1 MYIIGI
7 NFGYKETTAS
17 LYNTE
22 SRRGVVERLHILDGD
37 TSESCKVESAVW
49 RNRETGEWEFARD
62 MHDNYLPDFSNDFI
76 GPMNAMTPKKKEA
89 FAAFV
94 RLVFAHILKN
104 QEFLHYNPVTG
115 ERNFEI
121 YVALGKENIDQ
132 AKEYKN
138 FISSMIPL
146 DWVIPDSMAV
156 YFKFKTEKGYKG
168 NFLGS
173 SALVINID
181 SRSIDFTAYN
191 ENGKQSLLK
200 VYEHGSSAIENL
212 IYKYFEEHDE
222 DFNKAKKEGEALC
235 SSYNIDWRNAV
246 IHYINFEKELFY
258 NSELSGFFY
267 DSEFSGLRLDLS
279 NRVICPGKRRV
290 FDDCEI
296 SKKQLDEILAP
307 YRQTLLQDMNDVK
320 QRLAKG
326 KNGIPGIVMLTG
338 ESSRMPWLQRLV
350 TDVFSDSQVFRDADP
365 SYVVS
370 DGLAYYGTGIHKKK
384 SAIENLKTSIAT
396 VFHEFHIQDYNTAY
410 ADYVISKMQDFL
422 EDEHMLEYAKKE
434 PEKQEEPI
442 RLKKS

>member
-17 LYNTE
+17 LYDTE
-22 SRRGVVERLHILDGD
+22 NRLGMVKRLHILDGD
-37 TSESCKVESAVW
+37 TSESCKVESAVG
-49 RNRETGEWEFARD
+49 RNWKTGEWQLVKD
-62 MHDNYLPDFSNDFI
+62 VCDYSLPDFSNDFI
-76 GPMNAMTPKKKEA
+76 GPMNVMTPKKKEA

-104 QEFLHYNPVTG
+104 QEFLQYNPVTG

-121 YVALGKENIDQ
+121 YVALGKENINQ

-138 FISSMIPL
+138 FISSIIPL
-146 DWVIPDSMAV
+146 DWGIPDSLAA
-156 YFKFKTEKGYKG
+156 YFKFKAEEYKD
-168 NFLGS
+168 NFSVS

-191 ENGKQSLLK
+191 EKGKQSLLK
-200 VYEHGSSAIENL
+200 VYEHGSNAIENL
-212 IYKYFEEHDE
+212 IYKYFEDHDE
-222 DFNKAKKEGEALC
+222 NFNKTKEEGEALC
-235 SSYNIDWRNAV
+235 SSEKLDWRNAV
-246 IHYINFEKELFY
+246 IHYLKGKVEFFY
-258 NSELSGFFY
+258 NYQCFTL
-267 DSEFSGLRLDLS
+267 LLDLS
-279 NRVICPGKRRV
+279 NRQICNGKRRV
-290 FDDCEI
+290 FDVCEI

-307 YRQTLLQDMNDVK
+307 YRQTLLQDMNNVK

-326 KNGIPGIVMLTG
+326 GNGIPGVVILTG

-350 TDVFSDSQVFRDADP
+350 IDVFSDSKVFRDVDP

-370 DGLAYYGTGIHKKK
+370 DGLAYYGTGIYKMK

>member
-7 NFGYKETTAS
+7 NFGHKETTGS
-17 LYNTE
+17 FYDTE
-22 SRRGVVERLHILDGD
+22 SRRGVVECLHILDGD
-37 TSESCKVESAVW
+37 TSEACKVESAVC
-49 RNRETGEWEFARD
+49 RSRKTGEWQFARD
-62 MHDNYLPDFSNDFI
+62 MRDYYLPAFSNDFI

-121 YVALGKENIDQ
+121 YVALGKKNINQ

-138 FISSMIPL
+138 FISGIIPL
-146 DWVIPDSMAV
+146 DWIIPDSMAA
-156 YFKFKTEKGYKG
+156 YFKFKAEREYKD
-168 NFLGS
+168 NFSVS
-173 SALVINID
+173 SALVIDID
-181 SRSIDFTAYN
+181 SRSIDFTAYDEKGN
-191 ENGKQSLLK
+191 QSLLK

-222 DFNKAKKEGEALC
+222 NFNIAKEEGEALC
-235 SSYNIDWRNAV
+235 SSNNIDWRNAV
-246 IHYINFEKELFY
+246 IHHIKRQVD
-258 NSELSGFFY
+258 FFCNNQY
-267 DSEFSGLRLDLS
+267 SALHLYLS
-279 NRVICPGKRRV
+279 NRQICNARGRV

-296 SKKQLDEILAP
+296 SKKQLEDEILAP

-320 QRLAKG
+320 QCLAKG
-326 KNGIPGIVMLTG
+326 KNGIPEVVILTG

-350 TDVFSDSQVFRDADP
+350 KDVFSKSQVFRDNDP
-365 SYVVS
+365 SHVVS
-370 DGLAYYGTGIHKKK
+370 DGLAYYGTGIHKMK
-384 SAIENLKTSIAT
+384 SAIEKLKTSIAT

>member
-7 NFGYKETTAS
+7 NFGHKETTAS
-17 LYNTE
+17 LYDTKRLNI
-22 SRRGVVERLHILDGD
+22 VDYLHIFGGGI
-37 TSESCKVESAVW
+37 CKVESAVC
-49 RNRETGEWEFARD
+49 RNRETGEWQFARD
-62 MHDNYLPDFSNDFI
+62 MRDYSLLDFSNDFI

-138 FISSMIPL
+138 FISSIIPL
-146 DWVIPDSMAV
+146 DWAIPDSMAA
-156 YFKFKTEKGYKG
+156 YFKFKAEREYKD
-168 NFLGS
+168 NFSVS

-222 DFNKAKKEGEALC
+222 NFNKAKEEGEALC
-235 SSYNIDWRNAV
+235 SSNNIDWRNEV
-246 IHYINFEKELFY
+246 IRYIKGNVETFY
-258 NSELSGFFY
+258 NVQGPSFY
-267 DSEFSGLRLDLS
+267 LYLS
-279 NRVICPGKRRV
+279 NGSICNGKRRV
-290 FDDCEI
+290 FDDCVI
-296 SKKQLDEILAP
+296 SEKQLDEILTP
-307 YRQTLLQDMNDVK
+307 YCQTLLQDMNDVK
-320 QRLAKG
+320 QRLTKG
-326 KNGIPGIVMLTG
+326 KNGIPEVVILTG

-350 TDVFSDSQVFRDADP
+350 KDVFSDSQVFRDNDP
-365 SYVVS
+365 SHVVS
-370 DGLAYYGTGIHKKK
+370 DGLAYYGTGIHKMK

>member
-7 NFGYKETTAS
+7 NFGHKETTAS
-17 LYNTE
+17 FYDTE
-22 SRRGVVERLHILDGD
+22 IEVVRHLHILEGN
-37 TSESCKVESAVW
+37 TSESCKVESAVC
-49 RNRETGEWEFARD
+49 RNRETGKWQFAKDVRD
-62 MHDNYLPDFSNDFI
+62 YSLPDFSNDFI
-76 GPMNAMTPKKKEA
+76 GPMNIMTPEKKEA

-138 FISSMIPL
+138 FISCIIPL

-156 YFKFKTEKGYKG
+156 YFKFKAEKAIV
-168 NFLGS
+168 S
-173 SALVINID
+173 STMVINID

-191 ENGKQSLLK
+191 EKGKQSFLK
-200 VYEHGSSAIENL
+200 VYEHGSCAIENL

-222 DFNKAKKEGEALC
+222 DFNKAKEEGEAALC
-235 SSYNIDWRNAV
+235 SYENLDWRNAV
-246 IHYINFEKELFY
+246 IHYIKENVKCFY
-258 NSELSGFFY
+258 NN
-267 DSEFSGLRLDLS
+267 GLDCLWLDLS
-279 NRVICPGKRRV
+279 NRAICGVEGRV
-290 FDDCEI
+290 FDDYCI
-296 SKKQLDEILAP
+296 SNEQLEDEILAP

-320 QRLAKG
+320 QRLTKG
-326 KNGIPGIVMLTG
+326 KNGIPGVVILTG

-350 TDVFSDSQVFRDADP
+350 TDVFSDSQVFRDAEP
-365 SYVVS
+365 LYVVS
-370 DGLAYYGTGIHKKK
+370 DGLAYCGVGIHKMK

-396 VFHEFHIQDYNTAY
+396 AFHEFHMQDYNTAY

>member
-17 LYNTE
+17 FYDIE
-22 SRRGVVERLHILDGD
+22 FYDEFSYEAKYSSGVKRLHILDGD
-37 TSESCKVESAVW
+37 AYESCKVESAVC
-49 RNRETGEWEFARD
+49 RNRKTGEWQFAKDVRD
-62 MHDNYLPDFSNDFI
+62 YSLPDFSNDFI

-94 RLVFAHILKN
+94 RLVFVHILKN
-104 QEFLHYNPVTG
+104 QEFLHYNPETG

-138 FISSMIPL
+138 FISSIIPL
-146 DWVIPDSMAV
+146 DWVIPDSLAV
-156 YFKFKTEKGYKG
+156 YFKFKAETH
-168 NFLGS
+168 FSTS

-181 SRSIDFTAYN
+181 SRSIDFTIYN
-191 ENGKQSLLK
+191 EKGKQSLLK

-222 DFNKAKKEGEALC
+222 NFNKAKEEVEDIC
-235 SSYNIDWRNAV
+235 SCNDIDWSNAV
-246 IHYINFEKELFY
+246 IHFIKERVKD
-258 NSELSGFFY
+258 FY
-267 DSEFSGLRLDLS
+267 DYEESLLFLDLS
-279 NRVICPGKRRV
+279 NRSICPGKRRV
-290 FDDCEI
+290 FDVCEI
-296 SKKQLDEILAP
+296 SKKQLEEEILAP

-326 KNGIPGIVMLTG
+326 KNGIPEVVILAG
-338 ESSRMPWLQRLV
+338 ESSLMPWFHRLV
-350 TDVFSDSQVFRDADP
+350 KGVFSDSQVFRDAEP

-370 DGLAYYGTGIHKKK
+370 DGLAYYGTGIHKMK

-442 RLKKS
+442 RLKKN

>member
-17 LYNTE
+17 LYDTE
-22 SRRGVVERLHILDGD
+22 NRLGMVKRLHILDGD
-37 TSESCKVESAVW
+37 TSESCKVESAVG
-49 RNRETGEWEFARD
+49 RNWEKSEWQLVKD
-62 MHDNYLPDFSNDFI
+62 VCDYSLPDFSNDFI

-104 QEFLHYNPVTG
+104 QEFLQYNPVTG

-121 YVALGKENIDQ
+121 YVALGKENINQ

-138 FISSMIPL
+138 FISSIIPL
-146 DWVIPDSMAV
+146 DWGIPDSLAA
-156 YFKFKTEKGYKG
+156 YFKFKAEEYKD
-168 NFLGS
+168 NFSVS

-191 ENGKQSLLK
+191 EKGKQSLLK
-200 VYEHGSSAIENL
+200 VYEHGSNAIENL
-212 IYKYFEEHDE
+212 LYKYFEDHDE
-222 DFNKAKKEGEALC
+222 NFNKAKEEGEALC
-235 SSYNIDWRNAV
+235 SSEKLDWRNAV
-246 IHYINFEKELFY
+246 IHYLKGKVDFFY
-258 NSELSGFFY
+258 NNQCFTL
-267 DSEFSGLRLDLS
+267 LLDLS
-279 NRVICPGKRRV
+279 NRQICNGKRRV
-290 FDDCEI
+290 FDVCEI

-326 KNGIPGIVMLTG
+326 ENGILGVVILTG

-350 TDVFSDSQVFRDADP
+350 IDVFSDSKVFRDADP

-370 DGLAYYGTGIHKKK
+370 DGLAYYGTGIHKMK

>member
-17 LYNTE
+17 FYDTE
-22 SRRGVVERLHILDGD
+22 SSRGVVERLHILDGD
-37 TSESCKVESAVW
+37 TSESCKVESAVG
-49 RNRETGEWEFARD
+49 RNWKTGEWQFVKDVRD
-62 MHDNYLPDFSNDFI
+62 YYLPDFTNDFI

-104 QEFLHYNPVTG
+104 QKFLQYNPVTG
-115 ERNFEI
+115 ECNFEI
-121 YVALGKENIDQ
+121 YVALGKENIAQ
-132 AKEYKN
+132 TKEYKN
-138 FISSMIPL
+138 FISGIIPL
-146 DWVIPDSMAV
+146 DWGIPDSLAA
-156 YFKFKTEKGYKG
+156 YFKFKAEREYKD
-168 NFLGS
+168 NFSVS

-181 SRSIDFTAYN
+181 SRSIDFTVYN
-191 ENGKQSLLK
+191 EKGKQSFLK
-200 VYEHGSSAIENL
+200 VYEHGSSAIEKL

-222 DFNKAKKEGEALC
+222 NFNKAKEEGEALC
-235 SSYNIDWRNAV
+235 FSENLDWRNAV
-246 IHYINFEKELFY
+246 IHYLKGKVETFY
-258 NSELSGFFY
+258 NNQCFTL
-267 DSEFSGLRLDLS
+267 LLDLP
-279 NRVICPGKRRV
+279 NRQICTGKRRV
-290 FDDCEI
+290 FDCCNI
-296 SKKQLDEILAP
+296 SKKQLDEMLAP
-307 YRQTLLQDMNDVK
+307 YRQTILQDMNDVK

-326 KNGIPGIVMLTG
+326 KNGIPEVVILAGD
-338 ESSRMPWLQRLV
+338 SSRMPWLQRLV
-350 TDVFSDSQVFRDADP
+350 KDVFSKSQVFYDNDP

-370 DGLAYYGTGIHKKK
+370 DGLAYYGTGIHKMK

-422 EDEHMLEYAKKE
+422 EDEHMLEYAKKK

>member
-7 NFGYKETTAS
+7 NFGHKETTVS
-17 LYNTE
+17 LYDTE
-22 SRRGVVERLHILDGD
+22 NRLGTVKRLHILEGD
-37 TSESCKVESAVW
+37 TSEACKVESAVW

-62 MHDNYLPDFSNDFI
+62 MYDNYLPDFSNDFI
-76 GPMNAMTPKKKEA
+76 GSMNAMTPKKKEA

-104 QEFLHYNPVTG
+104 QAFLHYNPVTG

-121 YVALGKENIDQ
+121 YVALGKENINQ
-132 AKEYKN
+132 AKEYKD
-138 FISSMIPL
+138 FISCIIPL
-146 DWVIPDSMAV
+146 DWVIPDSMAA
-156 YFKFKTEKGYKG
+156 YFKFKAERECKD
-168 NFLGS
+168 NFLVS

-191 ENGKQSLLK
+191 EKGKQSFLK

-222 DFNKAKKEGEALC
+222 NFNIAKEEGEALC
-235 SSYNIDWRNAV
+235 FSFNLDWRNAV
-246 IHYINFEKELFY
+246 IHYINREKEWFY
-258 NSELSGFFY
+258 NSELSELY
-267 DSEFSGLRLDLS
+267 LNLS
-279 NRVICPGKRRV
+279 NRHICCNGKRRI

-296 SKKQLDEILAP
+296 SKKQLDEILTP

-320 QRLAKG
+320 QRLAMG
-326 KNGIPGIVMLTG
+326 KNGIPGIVILAG
-338 ESSRMPWLQRLV
+338 ESSLMPWFHRLV
-350 TDVFSDSQVFRDADP
+350 KGVFSDSQVFRDAEP

-370 DGLAYYGTGIHKKK
+370 DGLAYYGTGIHKMK
-384 SAIENLKTSIAT
+384 SAIKNLKTSIAT

>member
-7 NFGYKETTAS
+7 NFGYKETTVS
-17 LYNTE
+17 LYDTE
-22 SRRGVVERLHILDGD
+22 NRLGMVKRLHILEGN
-37 TSESCKVESAVW
+37 TSDSCKVESAVC
-49 RNRETGEWEFARD
+49 RNRKTGEWQFAKDVRD
-62 MHDNYLPDFSNDFI
+62 YSLPDFTNDFI
-76 GPMNAMTPKKKEA
+76 GPMNTMTPEKKEA

-104 QEFLHYNPVTG
+104 QEFLHCNPVTG

-138 FISSMIPL
+138 FISSIIPL

-156 YFKFKTEKGYKG
+156 YFKFKAEKTECKD
-168 NFLGS
+168 NSPVS

-200 VYEHGSSAIENL
+200 VYEHGSCAIENL

-222 DFNKAKKEGEALC
+222 DFNKAKEEGEALC
-235 SSYNIDWRNAV
+235 SSNNIDWRNAV
-246 IHYINFEKELFY
+246 IHYIKEEVRDSY
-258 NSELSGFFY
+258 NRERSLLMLY
-267 DSEFSGLRLDLS
+267 LP
-279 NRVICPGKRRV
+279 NWHICCDGKRRV
-290 FDDCEI
+290 FNDCII
-296 SKKQLDEILAP
+296 SKKQLEDKILVP

-320 QRLAKG
+320 QRLEEE

-350 TDVFSDSQVFRDADP
+350 IDVFSDSQVFRDSDP

-384 SAIENLKTSIAT
+384 SVIENLKTSIAT

>member
-7 NFGYKETTAS
+7 NFGHKETTGS
-17 LYNTE
+17 FYDTE
-22 SRRGVVERLHILDGD
+22 SRCGVVGRLYILDGD
-37 TSESCKVESAVW
+37 TSESCKKVESAVC
-49 RNRETGEWEFARD
+49 RNRKTGEWQFVKDIRG
-62 MHDNYLPDFSNDFI
+62 YSLPDFSNDFI

-121 YVALGKENIDQ
+121 YVALGKENIAQ

-138 FISSMIPL
+138 FISGIIPM
-146 DWVIPDSMAV
+146 DWVIPDSMAA
-156 YFKFKTEKGYKG
+156 YFKFKAEREYKD
-168 NFLGS
+168 NFSAS

-181 SRSIDFTAYN
+181 SRSIDFTVYN
-191 ENGKQSLLK
+191 EKGKQSFLK
-200 VYEHGSSAIENL
+200 AFEHGSSAIEKL

-222 DFNKAKKEGEALC
+222 NFNKAKEEGEALC
-235 SSYNIDWRNAV
+235 SCKNLDWRNVV
-246 IHYINFEKELFY
+246 IHYLKGEIETFY
-258 NSELSGFFY
+258 NNQCFTL
-267 DSEFSGLRLDLS
+267 LLDLS
-279 NRVICPGKRRV
+279 NRQICNGKRRV
-290 FDDCEI
+290 FDVCDI
-296 SKKQLDEILAP
+296 SEKQLEDEILAP

-350 TDVFSDSQVFRDADP
+350 TDIFSDSQVFRDADP

-370 DGLAYYGTGIHKKK
+370 DGLAYYGTGIHKMN

-396 VFHEFHIQDYNTAY
+396 AFHEFHIQDYNTAY

-442 RLKKS
+442 RLKKI

>member
-22 SRRGVVERLHILDGD
+22 SRRGVVERLNILDGD
-37 TSESCKVESAVW
+37 TSESCKVVSAVW

-62 MHDNYLPDFSNDFI
+62 MYDNYLPDFSNDFI
-76 GPMNAMTPKKKEA
+76 RSMNAMTPKKKEA
-89 FAAFV
+89 LAAFV

-104 QEFLHYNPVTG
+104 QEFLQYNPVTG

-121 YVALGKENIDQ
+121 YVALGKENIVQ

-138 FISSMIPL
+138 FISSIIPL
-146 DWVIPDSMAV
+146 DWVIPDSLAV
-156 YFKFKTEKGYKG
+156 YFKFKTERKDI
-168 NFLGS
+168 FSIS

-222 DFNKAKKEGEALC
+222 NFNKAKEEGEALC
-235 SSYNIDWRNAV
+235 SCENMDWRNAV
-246 IHYINFEKELFY
+246 IHYLKRNVETFY
-258 NSELSGFFY
+258 NGQYSA
-267 DSEFSGLRLDLS
+267 LDLDLP
-279 NRVICPGKRRV
+279 NRSIIYNGKRRIFGV
-290 FDDCEI
+290 DGCII
-296 SKKQLDEILAP
+296 SEKQLEEILAP

-326 KNGIPGIVMLTG
+326 ENGIPEVVILTG
-338 ESSRMPWLQRLV
+338 ESSRMSWLQRLV
-350 TDVFSDSQVFRDADP
+350 KDIFSDSHVFCDNDP

-370 DGLAYYGTGIHKKK
+370 DGLAYYGTGIHKMK
-384 SAIENLKTSIAT
+384 SVIENLKTSIAT

>member
-7 NFGYKETTAS
+7 NFGHKETTAS
-17 LYNTE
+17 LYDTKRFNILDY
-22 SRRGVVERLHILDGD
+22 LHILGGGI
-37 TSESCKVESAVW
+37 CNVESAVC
-49 RNRETGEWEFARD
+49 RNRKTGEWQFARD
-62 MHDNYLPDFSNDFI
+62 IRDYDLPDFSNDFI

-89 FAAFV
+89 FVAFV

-104 QEFLHYNPVTG
+104 QEFLHYNPETG

-138 FISSMIPL
+138 FISSIIPL
-146 DWVIPDSMAV
+146 DWVIPDSMAA
-156 YFKFKTEKGYKG
+156 YFKFKAEREYND
-168 NFLGS
+168 NFSVS

-191 ENGKQSLLK
+191 EKGKQSLLK
-200 VYEHGSSAIENL
+200 VFEHGSSAIENL

-222 DFNKAKKEGEALC
+222 NFNKAKEEGEALC
-235 SSYNIDWRNAV
+235 SNDNIDWRNEV
-246 IHYINFEKELFY
+246 IRYIKGEVETFY
-258 NSELSGFFY
+258 NVQGRALY
-267 DSEFSGLRLDLS
+267 LYLS
-279 NRVICPGKRRV
+279 NRSICNVKGRV

-296 SKKQLDEILAP
+296 SEKQLEDEILAP

-326 KNGIPGIVMLTG
+326 KNGIPEVVILAG
-338 ESSRMPWLQRLV
+338 ESSRMPWFQRLV
-350 TDVFSDSQVFRDADP
+350 KDVFSDSQVFRDAEP

-370 DGLAYYGTGIHKKK
+370 DGLVYYGTGIHKMK
-384 SAIENLKTSIAT
+384 SAIENLQTSIAT

>member
-7 NFGYKETTAS
+7 NFGHKETTVS
-17 LYNTE
+17 LYDTE
-22 SRRGVVERLHILDGD
+22 NRLGTVKRLHILEGD
-37 TSESCKVESAVW
+37 TSEACKVESAVC
-49 RNRETGEWEFARD
+49 RNRKTGEWQFAKNVRD
-62 MHDNYLPDFSNDFI
+62 YYLPDFSNDFI

-94 RLVFAHILKN
+94 RLAFAHILKN
-104 QEFLHYNPVTG
+104 QEFLHYNPVTC

-138 FISSMIPL
+138 FISSIIPL
-146 DWVIPDSMAV
+146 DLVIPDSLAV

-168 NFLGS
+168 NFFGS

-222 DFNKAKKEGEALC
+222 NFNIAKEEGEALC
-235 SSYNIDWRNAV
+235 SSIDWRNAV
-246 IHYINFEKELFY
+246 IRYINSKKEWFY
-258 NSELSGFFY
+258 DSELSG
-267 DSEFSGLRLDLS
+267 LCLDLS
-279 NRVICPGKRRV
+279 NRYICNGKRRV

-296 SKKQLDEILAP
+296 SEKQLEDEILAP
-307 YRQTLLQDMNDVK
+307 YHQTLLQDMNDVK

-326 KNGIPGIVMLTG
+326 KNGIPGIVILAG
-338 ESSRMPWLQRLV
+338 ESSLMPWFHRLV
-350 TDVFSDSQVFRDADP
+350 KGVFSDSQVFRDAEP

-370 DGLAYYGTGIHKKK
+370 DGLAYYGTGIHKMK

-396 VFHEFHIQDYNTAY
+396 VFHEFHMQDYNTVY
-410 ADYVISKMQDFL
+410 TDYVISKMQDFL

>member
-17 LYNTE
+17 LYDTE
-22 SRRGVVERLHILDGD
+22 NRLGMVKRLHILDGN
-37 TSESCKVESAVW
+37 TSESCIIESAVGRNW
-49 RNRETGEWEFARD
+49 RGGEWQLVKD
-62 MHDNYLPDFSNDFI
+62 VCDCCVPDISNDFI

-104 QEFLHYNPVTG
+104 QEFLHYNPVTC

-138 FISSMIPL
+138 FISSIIPL
-146 DWVIPDSMAV
+146 DWVIPDSLAV

-222 DFNKAKKEGEALC
+222 NFNIAKEEGEALC
-235 SSYNIDWRNAV
+235 SSIDWRNAV
-246 IHYINFEKELFY
+246 IHYINSKKEWFY
-258 NSELSGFFY
+258 NSELSG
-267 DSEFSGLRLDLS
+267 LCLDLS
-279 NRVICPGKRRV
+279 NRYICNGKRRV
-290 FDDCEI
+290 FDDCVI
-296 SKKQLDEILAP
+296 SEKQLEDEILAP

-320 QRLAKG
+320 QRLAKE
-326 KNGIPGIVMLTG
+326 KNGIPEVVILAGK
-338 ESSRMPWLQRLV
+338 SSRMPWLQRLV
-350 TDVFSDSQVFRDADP
+350 KDVFSDSQVFRDHEP
-365 SYVVS
+365 LYVVS
-370 DGLAYYGTGIHKKK
+370 DGLVYYGTGIPKMK

-396 VFHEFHIQDYNTAY
+396 AFHEFHIQDYNTAY

>member
-7 NFGYKETTAS
+7 NFEYKETTAS
-17 LYNTE
+17 LYDTE
-22 SRRGVVERLHILDGD
+22 NRLGMVKRLHILDGN
-37 TSESCKVESAVW
+37 TSESCIIESAVGRNW
-49 RNRETGEWEFARD
+49 RGGEWQLVKD
-62 MHDNYLPDFSNDFI
+62 VCDCCVPDISNDFI

-89 FAAFV
+89 FAIFV

-138 FISSMIPL
+138 FISSIIPL

-156 YFKFKTEKGYKG
+156 YFKFKTERKDI
-168 NFLGS
+168 FSIS

-200 VYEHGSSAIENL
+200 VYEHGSCAIANL

-222 DFNKAKKEGEALC
+222 NFNKAKEEGEALC
-235 SSYNIDWRNAV
+235 SSSNIDWRNAV
-246 IHYINFEKELFY
+246 IHFIKERVK
-258 NSELSGFFY
+258 NFY
-267 DSEFSGLRLDLS
+267 DYERSLLCLDLS
-279 NRVICPGKRRV
+279 NRSICNVKGRV
-290 FDDCEI
+290 FDDCTI
-296 SKKQLDEILAP
+296 SEKQLEDEILAP

-320 QRLAKG
+320 QRLAEE
-326 KNGIPGIVMLTG
+326 KNGIPEVVILAGD
-338 ESSRMPWLQRLV
+338 SSRMPWLQRLV
-350 TDVFSDSQVFRDADP
+350 KDVFSDSQVFRDHEP
-365 SYVVS
+365 LYVVS
-370 DGLAYYGTGIHKKK
+370 DGLVYYGTGIPKMK

-396 VFHEFHIQDYNTAY
+396 AFHEFHIQDYNTAY

>member
-7 NFGYKETTAS
+7 NFGHKETTAS
-17 LYNTE
+17 FYDTE
-22 SRRGVVERLHILDGD
+22 NRLRRWVERLRILDGD
-37 TSESCKVESAVW
+37 TSESCKVNPEVYL
-49 RNRETGEWEFARD
+49 NRKTGEWQLNRPKR
-62 MHDNYLPDFSNDFI
+62 DNYLKDFANNFI

-89 FAAFV
+89 FAIFV

-138 FISSMIPL
+138 FISSIIPL
-146 DWVIPDSMAV
+146 VWVIPDSMAA
-156 YFKFKTEKGYKG
+156 YFKFKAEREYKD
-168 NFLGS
+168 NFSVS

-181 SRSIDFTAYN
+181 SRSIDFTTYN
-191 ENGKQSLLK
+191 EKGKQSFLK
-200 VYEHGSSAIENL
+200 AFEHGSSAIEKL

-222 DFNKAKKEGEALC
+222 NFNKAKEEGEALC
-235 SSYNIDWRNAV
+235 SSNNIDWRNEV
-246 IHYINFEKELFY
+246 IRHIKGEVETFY
-258 NSELSGFFY
+258 NSQCFTL
-267 DSEFSGLRLDLS
+267 LLNLS
-279 NRVICPGKRRV
+279 NSAICNGKRRV
-290 FDDCEI
+290 FDCCVI
-296 SKKQLDEILAP
+296 SEKQLEDEILAP

-320 QRLAKG
+320 QRLAKE
-326 KNGIPGIVMLTG
+326 KNGIPEVVILACD
-338 ESSRMPWLQRLV
+338 SSRMPWFLRLAA
-350 TDVFSDSQVFRDADP
+350 DVFSKSQVFYDNDP

-370 DGLAYYGTGIHKKK
+370 DGLVYYGTGIHKKK

-396 VFHEFHIQDYNTAY
+396 AFHEFHIQDYNTAY

>member
-17 LYNTE
+17 LYDTE
-22 SRRGVVERLHILDGD
+22 NRLGMVKRLHILDGN
-37 TSESCKVESAVW
+37 TSESCIIESAVGRNW
-49 RNRETGEWEFARD
+49 RGGEWQLVKD
-62 MHDNYLPDFSNDFI
+62 VDCCVPDISNDFI

-132 AKEYKN
+132 AKEYKD
-138 FISSMIPL
+138 FISSIIPL
-146 DWVIPDSMAV
+146 DWIIPDSMAA
-156 YFKFKTEKGYKG
+156 YFKFKAEREYKD
-168 NFLGS
+168 NFSAS

-181 SRSIDFTAYN
+181 SRSIDFTAYD
-191 ENGKQSLLK
+191 EKGKLSFLK
-200 VYEHGSSAIENL
+200 AYEHGSCAIENL

-222 DFNKAKKEGEALC
+222 NFNIAKVEGEALC
-235 SSYNIDWRNAV
+235 SCENMDWRNAV
-246 IHYINFEKELFY
+246 IHYLKRKIETFY
-258 NSELSGFFY
+258 NGQYSAL
-267 DSEFSGLRLDLS
+267 DLDLS
-279 NRVICPGKRRV
+279 NRAIIYNSKRRIFGV
-290 FDDCEI
+290 DGCII
-296 SKKQLDEILAP
+296 SEKQLEEIIAP

-320 QRLAKG
+320 QRLTKG
-326 KNGIPGIVMLTG
+326 KNGIPEVVIFTG
-338 ESSRMPWLQRLV
+338 ESSRMHWLQRLV
-350 TDVFSDSQVFRDADP
+350 TDVFSDSRVFRDNDP

-370 DGLAYYGTGIHKKK
+370 DGLAYYGTGIHKMK

-396 VFHEFHIQDYNTAY
+396 AFHEFHIQDYNTAY

>member
-7 NFGYKETTAS
+7 NFGHKETTAS
-17 LYNTE
+17 FYDTE
-22 SRRGVVERLHILDGD
+22 SAREVVRRLYIRDGD
-37 TSESCKVESAVW
+37 TYGSCTVNPEVYL
-49 RNRETGEWEFARD
+49 NRKTGEWQLNRPKR
-62 MHDNYLPDFSNDFI
+62 DNYLKDFINNFI
-76 GPMNAMTPKKKEA
+76 GPMNAMTSMKKEA
-89 FAAFV
+89 FAIFV
-94 RLVFAHILKN
+94 RLVFAHILKK
-104 QEFLHYNPVTG
+104 QEFLHYNPETG

-121 YVALGKENIDQ
+121 YVSLGKENIDQ
-132 AKEYKN
+132 AKEYKD
-138 FISSMIPL
+138 FISSIIPL

-156 YFKFKTEKGYKG
+156 YFKFKAETESKD
-168 NFLGS
+168 NFSVS

-191 ENGKQSLLK
+191 EKGKQSLLK
-200 VYEHGSSAIENL
+200 VYDHGDSAIENL

-222 DFNKAKKEGEALC
+222 NFNKAKEEGEALC
-235 SSYNIDWRNAV
+235 SCWRDIVID
-246 IHYINFEKELFY
+246 YLKGEKEIWRKCGFY
-258 NSELSGFFY
+258 RESPKLILY
-267 DSEFSGLRLDLS
+267 LP
-279 NRVICPGKRRV
+279 NRCICRNGKRLV

-296 SKKQLDEILAP
+296 SEKQLEDEILVP

-320 QRLAKG
+320 QRLTKE
-326 KNGIPGIVMLTG
+326 KNGIPGVVILTG
-338 ESSRMPWLQRLV
+338 ESSRMPWFQRLV
-350 TDVFSDSQVFRDADP
+350 TDVFSDSQVFRDHDP
-365 SYVVS
+365 SHVVS
-370 DGLAYYGTGIHKKK
+370 DGLAYYGTGIHKMK

>member
-17 LYNTE
+17 LYDTE
-22 SRRGVVERLHILDGD
+22 NRLGMVKRLHILDGD
-37 TSESCKVESAVW
+37 TSESCKVESAVG
-49 RNRETGEWEFARD
+49 RNWEKSEWQLVKD
-62 MHDNYLPDFSNDFI
+62 VCDYSLPDFSNDFI

-104 QEFLHYNPVTG
+104 QEFLQYNPVTG

-121 YVALGKENIDQ
+121 YVALGKENINQ

-138 FISSMIPL
+138 FISSIIPL
-146 DWVIPDSMAV
+146 DWGIPDSLAA
-156 YFKFKTEKGYKG
+156 YFKFKAEEYKD
-168 NFLGS
+168 NFSVS

-191 ENGKQSLLK
+191 EKGKQSLLK
-200 VYEHGSSAIENL
+200 VYEHGSNAIENL
-212 IYKYFEEHDE
+212 LYKYFEDHDE
-222 DFNKAKKEGEALC
+222 NFNKAKEEGEALC
-235 SSYNIDWRNAV
+235 SSEKLDWRNAV
-246 IHYINFEKELFY
+246 IHYLKGKVDFFY
-258 NSELSGFFY
+258 NNQCFTL
-267 DSEFSGLRLDLS
+267 LLDLS
-279 NRVICPGKRRV
+279 NRQICNGKRRV
-290 FDDCEI
+290 FDVCEI

-326 KNGIPGIVMLTG
+326 GNGILGVVILTG

-350 TDVFSDSQVFRDADP
+350 IDVFSDSKVFRDADP

-370 DGLAYYGTGIHKKK
+370 DGLAYYGTGIHKMK

>member
-17 LYNTE
+17 LYDTE
-22 SRRGVVERLHILDGD
+22 NRLGMVKRLHILDGN
-37 TSESCKVESAVW
+37 TSESCIIESAVGRNW
-49 RNRETGEWEFARD
+49 RGGEWQLVKD
-62 MHDNYLPDFSNDFI
+62 VCDCCVPDISNDFI

-89 FAAFV
+89 FVAFV

-121 YVALGKENIDQ
+121 YVVLGKENIEQ
-132 AKEYKN
+132 AKEYKD
-138 FISSMIPL
+138 FISRIIPL

-156 YFKFKTEKGYKG
+156 YFKFKAETH
-168 NFLGS
+168 FSAS

-191 ENGKQSLLK
+191 EKGKQSLLK

-222 DFNKAKKEGEALC
+222 NFNIAKEEGEALC
-235 SSYNIDWRNAV
+235 SSFNIDWRNAV
-246 IHYINFEKELFY
+246 IHYINREKEWFY
-258 NSELSGFFY
+258 NSELS
-267 DSEFSGLRLDLS
+267 ELCLDLS
-279 NRVICPGKRRV
+279 NRQICRDGKRRV
-290 FDDCEI
+290 FDACEI

-326 KNGIPGIVMLTG
+326 ENGIPGVVIFTG

-350 TDVFSDSQVFRDADP
+350 IDVFSDSQVFRDYEP

-370 DGLAYYGTGIHKKK
+370 DGLAYYGTGIHKMK

-422 EDEHMLEYAKKE
+422 EDEHMLEDAKKE

>member
-7 NFGYKETTAS
+7 NFGYKETTGS
-17 LYNTE
+17 FYDTE
-22 SRRGVVERLHILDGD
+22 SWRGVVGRLHILDGD
-37 TSESCKVESAVW
+37 TYESCKVESAVC
-49 RNRETGEWEFARD
+49 RNRKTGEWQFAKDVRD
-62 MHDNYLPDFSNDFI
+62 YSLPDFSNDFI
-76 GPMNAMTPKKKEA
+76 GPMTAMTPKKKEA

-121 YVALGKENIDQ
+121 YVALGKENIVQ
-132 AKEYKN
+132 AKESKN
-138 FISSMIPL
+138 FISSIIPL
-146 DWVIPDSMAV
+146 DWIIPDSMAA
-156 YFKFKTEKGYKG
+156 YFKFKAEA
-168 NFLGS
+168 NFSAS

-191 ENGKQSLLK
+191 EKGKQSLLK

-222 DFNKAKKEGEALC
+222 NFNKAKEEGEALC
-235 SSYNIDWRNAV
+235 SCKNLDWRNAV
-246 IHYINFEKELFY
+246 IHYIKEQIKDFYTFELFD
-258 NSELSGFFY
+258 F
-267 DSEFSGLRLDLS
+267 GLCLDLS
-279 NRVICPGKRRV
+279 NWAICNVKGRV
-290 FDDCEI
+290 FDACTI
-296 SKKQLDEILAP
+296 SEKQLEDEILAP

-320 QRLAKG
+320 QRLAEE

-338 ESSRMPWLQRLV
+338 ESSRMSWLQRLV

-370 DGLAYYGTGIHKKK
+370 DGLAYYGTGIHKMK

-396 VFHEFHIQDYNTAY
+396 AFHKFHIQDYNTAY

>member
-7 NFGYKETTAS
+7 NFGYKETTGS
-17 LYNTE
+17 FYDTE
-22 SRRGVVERLHILDGD
+22 SRRGVVGRLHILDGD
-37 TSESCKVESAVW
+37 TSESCKVESAVC
-49 RNRETGEWEFARD
+49 RNRKTGEWQFAKDVRD
-62 MHDNYLPDFSNDFI
+62 YSLPDFSNDFI
-76 GPMNAMTPKKKEA
+76 GSMNAMTPKKKEA

-104 QEFLHYNPVTG
+104 QEFLQYNPVTG

-138 FISSMIPL
+138 FISSIIPL

-156 YFKFKTEKGYKG
+156 YFKFYAEA
-168 NFLGS
+168 NFSAS

-191 ENGKQSLLK
+191 ENGKQSFLK
-200 VYEHGSSAIENL
+200 VYEHGSCAIANL

-222 DFNKAKKEGEALC
+222 NFNKAKEEGEALC
-235 SSYNIDWRNAV
+235 SSNNIDWRNAV
-246 IHYINFEKELFY
+246 IHYINFKKELFY
-258 NSELSGFFY
+258 NSEL
-267 DSEFSGLRLDLS
+267 SGLRLDLS

-296 SKKQLDEILAP
+296 SKKQLDEIFAP

-370 DGLAYYGTGIHKKK
+370 DGLAYYGTGIHKMK

>member
-7 NFGYKETTAS
+7 NFGYKETTGS
-17 LYNTE
+17 FYDTE
-22 SRRGVVERLHILDGD
+22 SRCGVVGRLHILDGD
-37 TSESCKVESAVW
+37 TSESCKVESAVC
-49 RNRETGEWEFARD
+49 RNRKTGEWQFAKDVRD
-62 MHDNYLPDFSNDFI
+62 YSLPDFSNDFI

-104 QEFLHYNPVTG
+104 QEFLQYNPVTG

-138 FISSMIPL
+138 FISSIILL

-168 NFLGS
+168 NFLDS

-191 ENGKQSLLK
+191 EKGKQSFFK
-200 VYEHGSSAIENL
+200 VYEHGSCAIANL

-222 DFNKAKKEGEALC
+222 DFNKAKKEGEAALC
-235 SSYNIDWRNAV
+235 SCENLDWRNAV
-246 IHYINFEKELFY
+246 IHYIKEEVRYFY
-258 NSELSGFFY
+258 NS
-267 DSEFSGLRLDLS
+267 GLPSLMLDLS
-279 NRVICPGKRRV
+279 NRSICGVKGRV
-290 FDDCEI
+290 FDDYHI
-296 SKKQLDEILAP
+296 SNEQLEDEILAP

-320 QRLAKG
+320 QRLAEE
-326 KNGIPGIVMLTG
+326 KNGIPEVVILAGDF
-338 ESSRMPWLQRLV
+338 SRMPWFLRLV
-350 TDVFSDSQVFRDADP
+350 ADVFSKSQVFYDNDP
-365 SYVVS
+365 SHVVS
-370 DGLAYYGTGIHKKK
+370 DGLAYYGTGIHKMK
-384 SAIENLKTSIAT
+384 SAIENLKTSVAT

-434 PEKQEEPI
+434 PEKLEEPI

>member
-7 NFGYKETTAS
+7 NFGYKETTGS
-17 LYNTE
+17 FYDTE
-22 SRRGVVERLHILDGD
+22 SWRGVVGRLHILDGN
-37 TSESCKVESAVW
+37 TSESCIIESAVGRNW
-49 RNRETGEWEFARD
+49 RGGDWQLVKD
-62 MHDNYLPDFSNDFI
+62 VCDCCVPDISNDFI

-89 FAAFV
+89 FVAFV

-121 YVALGKENIDQ
+121 YVVLGKENIDQ
-132 AKEYKN
+132 AKEYKD
-138 FISSMIPL
+138 FISRIIPL

-156 YFKFKTEKGYKG
+156 YFKFKAETH
-168 NFLGS
+168 FSAS

-191 ENGKQSLLK
+191 EKGKQSLLK

-222 DFNKAKKEGEALC
+222 NFNIAKEEGEALC
-235 SSYNIDWRNAV
+235 SRNNLDWRNAV
-246 IHYINFEKELFY
+246 IHYIKENVKDFY
-258 NSELSGFFY
+258 NNELAY
-267 DSEFSGLRLDLS
+267 LCLDLS
-279 NRVICPGKRRV
+279 NRAICNVKGRV
-290 FDDCEI
+290 FDACTI
-296 SKKQLDEILAP
+296 SEKQLEDEILAP

-320 QRLAKG
+320 QRLVEE

-350 TDVFSDSQVFRDADP
+350 IDVFSDSQVFRDSDL

-370 DGLAYYGTGIHKKK
+370 DGLAYYGTGIHKMK

-396 VFHEFHIQDYNTAY
+396 AFHKFHIQDYNTAY

>member
-17 LYNTE
+17 LYDTE
-22 SRRGVVERLHILDGD
+22 NRLGMVKRLHILEGD
-37 TSESCKVESAVW
+37 TSEAYKVESAVW

-62 MHDNYLPDFSNDFI
+62 MYDNYLPDFSNDFI

-121 YVALGKENIDQ
+121 YVALGKENIYQ

-138 FISSMIPL
+138 FISSIIPL

-156 YFKFKTEKGYKG
+156 YFKFKVEKTECKD
-168 NFLGS
+168 NSPVS

-191 ENGKQSLLK
+191 EKGKQSLLK
-200 VYEHGSSAIENL
+200 VYEHGSSAIEDL

-222 DFNKAKKEGEALC
+222 NFNIAKEEGEALC
-235 SSYNIDWRNAV
+235 SSIDWRNAV
-246 IHYINFEKELFY
+246 IHYINSHKEWFY
-258 NSELSGFFY
+258 NSELSG
-267 DSEFSGLRLDLS
+267 LCLDLS
-279 NRVICPGKRRV
+279 NRYICNGKRRV
-290 FDDCEI
+290 FDDCVI
-296 SKKQLDEILAP
+296 SEKQLEDEILAP

-320 QRLAKG
+320 QRLTKG
-326 KNGIPGIVMLTG
+326 KNGIPEVVILTG

-350 TDVFSDSQVFRDADP
+350 KDIFSDSHLFRDNDP

-370 DGLAYYGTGIHKKK
+370 DGLAYYGTGIHKMK

>member
-17 LYNTE
+17 FYDTE
-22 SRRGVVERLHILDGD
+22 IEVVRRLHILDGD
-37 TSESCKVESAVW
+37 TSESCIIESAVGRNW
-49 RNRETGEWEFARD
+49 RGGEWQLVKD
-62 MHDNYLPDFSNDFI
+62 VCDCCVPDISNDFI

-132 AKEYKN
+132 AKKYKN
-138 FISSMIPL
+138 FISSIIPL

-156 YFKFKTEKGYKG
+156 YFKFKTETESKD
-168 NFLGS
+168 NFSVS

-191 ENGKQSLLK
+191 EKGKQSLLK
-200 VYEHGSSAIENL
+200 AYDHGDSAIENL

-222 DFNKAKKEGEALC
+222 NFNKAKEEGEALC
-235 SSYNIDWRNAV
+235 SCENLDWRNAV
-246 IHYINFEKELFY
+246 IHYLKREVETFY
-258 NSELSGFFY
+258 NGQYSV
-267 DSEFSGLRLDLS
+267 LDLDLP
-279 NRVICPGKRRV
+279 NRFIIYNGKRRV
-290 FDDCEI
+290 FGEDGCMI
-296 SKKQLDEILAP
+296 SEKQLEEILAP
-307 YRQTLLQDMNDVK
+307 YRQALLQDMNDVK
-320 QRLAKG
+320 QRLAEE

-338 ESSRMPWLQRLV
+338 ESSCMPWFQRLV
-350 TDVFSDSQVFRDADP
+350 KGVFSDSQVFRKAEP

-370 DGLAYYGTGIHKKK
+370 DGLAYYGTGIHKMK

-422 EDEHMLEYAKKE
+422 EDEHMLEYAKTE
-434 PEKQEEPI
+434 PKKQEEPI

>member
-1 MYIIGI
+1 MFIICI
-7 NFGYKETTAS
+7 NFGYKETTGS
-17 LYNTE
+17 FYDTE

-62 MHDNYLPDFSNDFI
+62 MRDYYLPDFSNDFI

-121 YVALGKENIDQ
+121 YVALGKENINQ

-138 FISSMIPL
+138 FISSIIPL
-146 DWVIPDSMAV
+146 DWGIPDSLAV
-156 YFKFKTEKGYKG
+156 YFKFYAEA
-168 NFLGS
+168 NFSAS

-191 ENGKQSLLK
+191 EKGKQSLLK

-222 DFNKAKKEGEALC
+222 NFNKAKEEGEALC
-235 SSYNIDWRNAV
+235 SSNNIDWHNAV
-246 IHYINFEKELFY
+246 IHYLKEEVETFY
-258 NSELSGFFY
+258 NGRYSAL
-267 DSEFSGLRLDLS
+267 DLDLS
-279 NRVICPGKRRV
+279 NRVICYNCKRRV
-290 FDDCEI
+290 FGVDGCVI
-296 SKKQLDEILAP
+296 SEKQLDEILVP

-320 QRLAKG
+320 QRLVKE
-326 KNGIPGIVMLTG
+326 KNGIPGVVILTG

-350 TDVFSDSQVFRDADP
+350 KDVFSDSQVFRDNDP
-365 SYVVS
+365 SHVVS

-396 VFHEFHIQDYNTAY
+396 AFHEFHIQDYNTAY

>member
-7 NFGYKETTAS
+7 NFGHKETTGS
-17 LYNTE
+17 FYDTE
-22 SRRGVVERLHILDGD
+22 SRLGVVERLHILDGD
-37 TSESCKVESAVW
+37 TSESCKVESAVC
-49 RNRETGEWEFARD
+49 RNRKTGEWQFAKDVRD
-62 MHDNYLPDFSNDFI
+62 YSLPDFSNDFI
-76 GPMNAMTPKKKEA
+76 GSMNAMTLKKKEA

-121 YVALGKENIDQ
+121 YVALGKENINQ

-138 FISSMIPL
+138 FISSIIPL

-156 YFKFKTEKGYKG
+156 YFKFYAKA
-168 NFLGS
+168 NFSAS

-191 ENGKQSLLK
+191 EKGKQSLLK

-222 DFNKAKKEGEALC
+222 NFNKAKEEGEALC
-235 SSYNIDWRNAV
+235 SCKNLDWRNAV
-246 IHYINFEKELFY
+246 IHYIKEQIKD
-258 NSELSGFFY
+258 FY
-267 DSEFSGLRLDLS
+267 DLEFFDLLLDLS
-279 NRVICPGKRRV
+279 NRFICTGKRRV
-290 FDDCEI
+290 FDLCEI
-296 SKKQLDEILAP
+296 SKKQLEEEILAP

-320 QRLAKG
+320 QRLAEE

-338 ESSRMPWLQRLV
+338 GSSRMPWLQRLV
-350 TDVFSDSQVFRDADP
+350 KDIFSDSHVFRDNDP
-365 SYVVS
+365 SYAVS
-370 DGLAYYGTGIHKKK
+370 DGLAYYGTGIHKMK

>member
-7 NFGYKETTAS
+7 NFGYKETTVS
-17 LYNTE
+17 LYDTE
-22 SRRGVVERLHILDGD
+22 NRLGMVKRLHILEGD
-37 TSESCKVESAVW
+37 TSEACKVESAVC
-49 RNRETGEWEFARD
+49 RNRETGEWQFVRD
-62 MHDNYLPDFSNDFI
+62 MRDYGLPDFSNDFI
-76 GPMNAMTPKKKEA
+76 GSMNALTPKKKEA

-138 FISSMIPL
+138 FISSIIPL

-156 YFKFKTEKGYKG
+156 YFKFKAEKTEYKD
-168 NFLGS
+168 NFS
-173 SALVINID
+173 VFSALVINID

-191 ENGKQSLLK
+191 ENGKQSFLK
-200 VYEHGSSAIENL
+200 VYEHGSCAIAIL

-222 DFNKAKKEGEALC
+222 DFNKAKEEGEALC
-235 SSYNIDWRNAV
+235 SSTNIDWRNAV
-246 IHYINFEKELFY
+246 IHYIKEEVRYSY
-258 NSELSGFFY
+258 NRGLSSLMLY
-267 DSEFSGLRLDLS
+267 LS
-279 NRVICPGKRRV
+279 NRYIYCNGKRRV
-290 FDDCEI
+290 FDDCVI
-296 SKKQLDEILAP
+296 SEKQLEDEILAP

-320 QRLAKG
+320 QRLAKE
-326 KNGIPGIVMLTG
+326 KNGIPGVVILTG

-350 TDVFSDSQVFRDADP
+350 KDVFSDSRVFHDNDP
-365 SYVVS
+365 SHVVS
-370 DGLAYYGTGIHKKK
+370 DGLAYYGTGIHKMK

>member
-17 LYNTE
+17 FYDTE
-22 SRRGVVERLHILDGD
+22 IEVVRHLHIFEGN
-37 TSESCKVESAVW
+37 TSESCKVESAVC
-49 RNRETGEWEFARD
+49 RNRKTGEWQFAKDVRD
-62 MHDNYLPDFSNDFI
+62 YSLPDFSNDFI
-76 GPMNAMTPKKKEA
+76 ESMNALTPKKKEA

-104 QEFLHYNPVTG
+104 QEFLHYNPETG
-115 ERNFEI
+115 ERNFDI

-138 FISSMIPL
+138 FISSIIPL
-146 DWVIPDSMAV
+146 DWIIPDSMAA
-156 YFKFKTEKGYKG
+156 YFKFKAEA
-168 NFLGS
+168 NFSAS

-191 ENGKQSLLK
+191 EKGKQKQSLLK

-222 DFNKAKKEGEALC
+222 NFNKAKEEGEALC
-235 SSYNIDWRNAV
+235 SCKNLDWRNAV
-246 IHYINFEKELFY
+246 IHYIKEQIKDFYTFELFD
-258 NSELSGFFY
+258 F
-267 DSEFSGLRLDLS
+267 GLCLDLS
-279 NRVICPGKRRV
+279 NRAICNVKGRV
-290 FDDCEI
+290 FDACTI
-296 SKKQLDEILAP
+296 SEKQLEDEILAP

-320 QRLAKG
+320 QRLAEE

-350 TDVFSDSQVFRDADP
+350 IDVFSDSQVFRDSDP

-370 DGLAYYGTGIHKKK
+370 DGLAYYGTDIHKMK

>member
-17 LYNTE
+17 LYDTE
-22 SRRGVVERLHILDGD
+22 NRLGMVKRLHILDGN
-37 TSESCKVESAVW
+37 TSESCIIESAVGRNW
-49 RNRETGEWEFARD
+49 RGGEWQLVKD
-62 MHDNYLPDFSNDFI
+62 VCDCCVPDISNDFI

-104 QEFLHYNPVTG
+104 QEFLQYNPVTG

-132 AKEYKN
+132 TKEYKN
-138 FISSMIPL
+138 FISSIIPL

-156 YFKFKTEKGYKG
+156 YFKFKTERGYKDD
-168 NFLGS
+168 FSVS

-200 VYEHGSSAIENL
+200 VYEHGSCAIENL

-222 DFNKAKKEGEALC
+222 DFNKAKKEGEAALC
-235 SSYNIDWRNAV
+235 SCENLDWRNAV
-246 IHYINFEKELFY
+246 IHYIKEEVRCSY
-258 NSELSGFFY
+258 NSGLS
-267 DSEFSGLRLDLS
+267 SLLLDLP
-279 NRVICPGKRRV
+279 NMAICHSKRRV
-290 FDDCEI
+290 FDCCVI
-296 SKKQLDEILAP
+296 SKKQLEDEILAP

-320 QRLAKG
+320 QRLAKE
-326 KNGIPGIVMLTG
+326 KNGIPGVVILTG

-350 TDVFSDSQVFRDADP
+350 KDVFSDSQVFRDYEP

-370 DGLAYYGTGIHKKK
+370 DGLAYYGTGIHKMK

-422 EDEHMLEYAKKE
+422 EDEHMLEYAKKK